1 MGRNKALRVNPCRSM
16 MAVFIGLSDR
26 QRVKVFAW
34 TASSF
39 LVIGLVLVLFFQE
52 RAISKSAPLIP
63 ATGVI
68 WKSLGA
74 SDDDR
79 TILRFLLK
87 VEPGSASR
95 QVFAPLSASGTRCG
109 ARRLSVGETVR
120 LSVEVRGDDFTIR
133 AAANTAGCILF
144 DDAVAEQVR
153 LGRQQLLR
161 TYAAYFFGLSV
172 LSFLF
177 AFWYWRKG

>member
-1 MGRNKALRVNPCRSM
+1 MSRNQALRANPFRSM
-16 MAVFIGLSDR
+16 MAVFVGLSDR

-34 TASSF
+34 VASSF
-39 LVIGLVLVLFFQE
+39 LVIGLALILFFQE
-52 RAISKSAPLIP
+52 RAISTSAPLIP

-68 WKSLGA
+68 LKSLGA
-74 SDDDR
+74 SEEER
-79 TILRFLLK
+79 TILRCLLR

-95 QVFAPLSASGTRCG
+95 QVFAPLYASGTRCG
-109 ARRLSVGETVR
+109 AHRLSIGETVR
-120 LSVEVRGDDFTIR
+120 LNVEVRGEDFTIR

-161 TYAAYFFGLSV
+161 TYAVYFFGLSV